1 VAGGRV
7 AGFSLDLPESLFQ
20 TLVLECLD
28 LAAAVADQVV
38 VMVAAGMSRLEAR
51 DRVADLDAL
60 DEPLVGKKVENPVDA
75 GDPDPAAVR
84 P

>member
-1 VAGGRV
+1 
-7 AGFSLDLPESLFQ
+7 
-20 TLVLECLD
+20 
-28 LAAAVADQVV
+28 
-38 VMVAAGMSRLEAR
+38 MVAAGMSRLEAR